1 MINALFSCPLQGCI
15 LLYYAVLT
23 PGKCQL
29 CFIICVRIQAV
40 LYCSHRPG
48 KPRVYFYAGF
58 LAYIL
63 GLLTTIG
70 VMHFFKAAQPA
81 LLYLVPSCLGI
92 PFLAAMVKGDLSAL
106 IGSVFAAAMV
116 EHCSLPSSPSFYRY
130 RDYPAEPNKNKDSPA
145 VPNEKKD

>member
-1 MINALFSCPLQGCI
+1 M
-15 LLYYAVLT
+15 
-23 PGKCQL
+23 
-29 CFIICVRIQAV
+29 
-40 LYCSHRPG
+40 
-48 KPRVYFYAGF
+48 YFYAGF

-106 IGSVFAAAMV
+106 IGSVCTASIV
-116 EHCSLPSSPSFYRY
+116 EHCSLPSLFYRY
-130 RDYPAEPNKNKDSPA
+130 RDYPAEPKNKISPA